1 MESNDGNDKS
11 YPSMRGEAQIEDLLS
26 KIEKLKITIR
36 QSDFDLSDLESLRK
50 EAERLENVIYE
61 KIVEIQTHPISGDST
76 IYICNLCGMEFL
88 SKRSINSHIIRHH
101 HLKPD
106 EDYITRRVVK

>member
-1 MESNDGNDKS
+1 MGSETES
-11 YPSMRGEAQIEDLLS
+11 LLS
-26 KIEKLKITIR
+26 IIEKLKITIR
-36 QSDFDLSDLESLRK
+36 QSDFDLSDLDTLRK
-50 EAERLENVIYE
+50 EVERLENVIYE
-61 KIVEIQTHPISGDST
+61 KIVEIQTQPVSGDST

-106 EDYITRRVVK
+106 EDYITRRTVK